1 MEIKNT
7 AEKARQFFL
16 TNQTRDVDFR
26 IDALTKLKASIKKN
40 EENINKAI
48 YNDFKKSAFETY
60 VTETSMVLGEI
71 TNMIKHLKKWS
82 KPKRVHSPLALFKS
96 KCYLMP
102 EPYGVALII
111 APWNYPFQ
119 LMMVPTVGA
128 IAAGNCVVMKPAN
141 YSKHTTELIEE
152 IITSNFDPQ
161 YISIFK
167 GGREVNA
174 ELLEQKFD
182 YIFFTGSP
190 ELGKIVMEKASKNL
204 TPVTLELGGKSP
216 CIVTDKAKLDIS
228 AKRLAWGKL
237 VNAGQT
243 CIAPDY
249 LFVHSKVKD
258 EFLANLK
265 KYIKEFYGDD
275 ASKSPDFPRII
286 NNVQFE
292 KMKHYIENQNI
303 FIGGKTDKEDR
314 YVEPTILDNVSPD
327 SPVMQQEIFGPIL
340 PVMTFNNLQEVIN
353 FVNSRPRPLAC
364 YLFSEDKTEQN
375 TILKSLSFGGG
386 CVNDTLMHVAN
397 HHLPF
402 GGVGNSGMGMYHGKF
417 SFDTFSHIKA
427 VVKKSTVVDIKEKYP
442 PYSQKKLN
450 FIKMAQ

>member
-1 MEIKNT
+1 
-7 AEKARQFFL
+7 
-16 TNQTRDVDFR
+16 
-26 IDALTKLKASIKKN
+26 
-40 EENINKAI
+40 
-48 YNDFKKSAFETY
+48 
-60 VTETSMVLGEI
+60 MVLGEI

-265 KYIKEFYGDD
+265 KYIKNSM
-275 ASKSPDFPRII
+275 A
-286 NNVQFE
+286 
-292 KMKHYIENQNI
+292 
-303 FIGGKTDKEDR
+303 
-314 YVEPTILDNVSPD
+314 
-327 SPVMQQEIFGPIL
+327 
-340 PVMTFNNLQEVIN
+340 MTL
-353 FVNSRPRPLAC
+353 
-364 YLFSEDKTEQN
+364 
-375 TILKSLSFGGG
+375 LKVLISL
-386 CVNDTLMHVAN
+386 
-397 HHLPF
+397 
-402 GGVGNSGMGMYHGKF
+402 
-417 SFDTFSHIKA
+417 
-427 VVKKSTVVDIKEKYP
+427 E
-442 PYSQKKLN
+442 
-450 FIKMAQ
+450 